1 MFSKTSS
8 VEFLKYGEVYSTSTY
23 NGPHKGYNY
32 ILTVQNEKLIYF
44 FQSDVDVYI
53 QAAEGITALIVT
65 DDLESA
71 HFDEFVVHRVVKINK
86 GVYFNFIPLGESS
99 KVELAFLPNTHIN
112 TIFYKGEYQH
122 QRIKPTV
129 RVNELV
135 AYFYN
140 VRGSNYFFPGESD
153 AHWEFTFV
161 DNGKLSTT
169 VEDQTYDMVSNQLM
183 IYAPNQFH
191 DQKTYEEATSY
202 LTVIVDLSISDA
214 DRDIITNRVFDLDRD
229 SKQVLE
235 TFLKTGSEI
244 TAVDYDK
251 MMLAIEKIVINL
263 LSQQTRPMHKAA
275 NTPMQQKFENELLNE
290 ILLYI
295 NENIYSP
302 LNVEDLCDHFAISR
316 SSLQSLFR
324 NYVYTAPKEYIS
336 NLKLEKSKVLIKESK
351 YTISEISSIL
361 GFSSIHYFSRR
372 FKQRFGMN
380 PTDYANKFID

>member
-8 VEFLKYGEVYSTSTY
+8 VEFLKYGEVFSTSTY
-23 NGPHKGYNY
+23 KGPHKGYNY

-44 FQSDVDVYI
+44 FQSDVDVYV
-53 QAAEGITALIVT
+53 QGAEGITALIVT
-65 DDLESA
+65 DDIESD

-86 GVYFNFIPLGESS
+86 GVLFNFIPLGDFS
-99 KVELAFLPNTHIN
+99 KVELAFLPNTN
-112 TIFYKGEYQH
+112 VRTIFYKGEYQH
-122 QRIKPTV
+122 QRIRPTV
-129 RVNELV
+129 RVNELI

-153 AHWEFTFV
+153 VHWEFTFV
-161 DNGKLSTT
+161 DSGRLSST
-169 VEDQTYDMVSNQLM
+169 VEDKTYDLTSNQMM

-191 DQKTYEEATSY
+191 DQRTYEDATSY
-202 LTVIVDLSISDA
+202 LTVIVDLSISDE
-214 DRDIITNRVFDLDRD
+214 DREIISNKVFDLDRD
-229 SKQVLE
+229 SKQALD
-235 TFLKTGSEI
+235 TFLHANENISAI
-244 TAVDYDK
+244 DYDK
-251 MMLAIEKIVINL
+251 MMIAIEKIVINL
-263 LSQQTRPMHKAA
+263 LMQQTKPMHKAA

-295 NENIYSP
+295 NENIYAP
-302 LNVEDLCDHFAISR
+302 LTVEDLCEHFAISR

-372 FKQRFGMN
+372 FKQRFGIN

>member
-1 MFSKTSS
+1 
-8 VEFLKYGEVYSTSTY
+8 
-23 NGPHKGYNY
+23 
-32 ILTVQNEKLIYF
+32 
-44 FQSDVDVYI
+44 
-53 QAAEGITALIVT
+53 
-65 DDLESA
+65 
-71 HFDEFVVHRVVKINK
+71 
-86 GVYFNFIPLGESS
+86 
-99 KVELAFLPNTHIN
+99 
-112 TIFYKGEYQH
+112 
-122 QRIKPTV
+122 
-129 RVNELV
+129 
-135 AYFYN
+135 
-140 VRGSNYFFPGESD
+140 
-153 AHWEFTFV
+153 
-161 DNGKLSTT
+161 
-169 VEDQTYDMVSNQLM
+169 MVSNQLM

-235 TFLKTGSEI
+235 TFLKTGGEI

>member
-8 VEFLKYGEVYSTSTY
+8 VEFLKYGEVFSTSTY
-23 NGPHKGYNY
+23 KGPHKGYNY

-44 FQSDVDVYI
+44 FQANVDVYI

-65 DDLESA
+65 NDIESGK
-71 HFDEFVVHRVVKINK
+71 FDEFVVHRVVKINK
-86 GVYFNFIPLGESS
+86 GVYFNFIPLGGTS
-99 KVELAFLPNTHIN
+99 KLELAFLPNTNIN
-112 TIFYKGEYQH
+112 TIFYKGEYQRH
-122 QRIKPTV
+122 RIRPTV
-129 RVNELV
+129 RVNELI

-140 VRGSNYFFPGESD
+140 VRGSNYFFPGETD

-161 DNGKLSTT
+161 DSGKLSTS
-169 VEDQTYDMVSNQLM
+169 VEGQTYEMTSNQM
-183 IYAPNQFH
+183 MVYAPNQFH
-191 DQKTYEEATSY
+191 DQKTFDEATSY
-202 LTVIVDLSISDA
+202 LTVIVDLTISEK
-214 DRDIITNRVFDLDRD
+214 DRTIITNRIFDLDRD
-229 SKQVLE
+229 SKQVLDS
-235 TFLKTGSEI
+235 FLRTNEEI
-244 TAVDYDK
+244 TTIDYDK

-263 LSQQTRPMHKAA
+263 ISQETRPMQKAA
-275 NTPMQQKFENELLNE
+275 NTPMQQKFEDELINE

-302 LNVEDLCDHFAISR
+302 LNVEDLCEHFAISR

-324 NYVYTAPKEYIS
+324 NYVYIAPKEYIS
-336 NLKLEKSKVLIKESK
+336 NMKLEKSKVLIKESK

-372 FKQRFGMN
+372 FKQRFDMN

>member
-8 VEFLKYGEVYSTSTY
+8 VEFLKYGEVFSTSTY

-135 AYFYN
+135 A
-140 VRGSNYFFPGESD
+140 
-153 AHWEFTFV
+153 
-161 DNGKLSTT
+161 
-169 VEDQTYDMVSNQLM
+169 
-183 IYAPNQFH
+183 
-191 DQKTYEEATSY
+191 
-202 LTVIVDLSISDA
+202 
-214 DRDIITNRVFDLDRD
+214 
-229 SKQVLE
+229 
-235 TFLKTGSEI
+235 
-244 TAVDYDK
+244 
-251 MMLAIEKIVINL
+251 
-263 LSQQTRPMHKAA
+263 
-275 NTPMQQKFENELLNE
+275 
-290 ILLYI
+290 
-295 NENIYSP
+295 
-302 LNVEDLCDHFAISR
+302 
-316 SSLQSLFR
+316 
-324 NYVYTAPKEYIS
+324 
-336 NLKLEKSKVLIKESK
+336 
-351 YTISEISSIL
+351 
-361 GFSSIHYFSRR
+361 
-372 FKQRFGMN
+372 
-380 PTDYANKFID
+380 

>member
-8 VEFLKYGEVYSTSTY
+8 IEFLKYGEVFSASTY
-23 NGPHKGYNY
+23 KGPHKGYNY

-44 FQSDVDVYI
+44 FQSDVDVYV
-53 QAAEGITALIVT
+53 QGAEGITALIVT
-65 DDLESA
+65 DDINSG

-86 GVYFNFIPLGESS
+86 GVLFNFIPLGDSS
-99 KVELAFLPNTHIN
+99 KVELAFLPDTNIRTV
-112 TIFYKGEYQH
+112 FYKGEYQH
-122 QRIKPTV
+122 QRIRPTV
-129 RVNELV
+129 RVNELI

-161 DNGKLSTT
+161 DNGQLSSTVESTT
-169 VEDQTYDMVSNQLM
+169 YTIGSNQMM

-191 DQKTYEEATSY
+191 DQKTFEEATSY
-202 LTVIVDLSISDA
+202 LTVIVDLSISDE
-214 DRDIITNRVFDLDRD
+214 DREIISNKVFDLDRD
-229 SKQVLE
+229 SKQLLD
-235 TFLKTGSEI
+235 TFLRTNENISP
-244 TAVDYDK
+244 VDYDK
-251 MMLAIEKIVINL
+251 MMLAIEKIIINL
-263 LSQQTRPMHKAA
+263 LTQQTKPMHKVA

-295 NENIYSP
+295 NENIYTP
-302 LNVEDLCDHFAISR
+302 LNVEDLCEHFAISR

>member
-8 VEFLKYGEVYSTSTY
+8 VEFLKYGEVFSTSTY
-23 NGPHKGYNY
+23 KGPHKGYNY

-44 FQSDVDVYI
+44 FQANVDVYI

-65 DDLESA
+65 DDIESG

-86 GVYFNFIPLGESS
+86 GVFFNFIPLGGTS
-99 KVELAFLPNTHIN
+99 KLELAFLPNTDIH
-112 TIFYKGEYQH
+112 TVFYKGEYQR
-122 QRIKPTV
+122 QRIRPTI
-129 RVNELV
+129 RVNELI

-161 DNGKLSTT
+161 DSGKLSTN
-169 VEDQTYDMVSNQLM
+169 VEGQTYEMTSNQM
-183 IYAPNQFH
+183 MVYAPNQFH
-191 DQKTYEEATSY
+191 DQKTFDEATSY
-202 LTVIVDLSISDA
+202 LTVIVDLSISEN
-214 DRDIITNRVFDLDRD
+214 DRKIITNRVFDLDRD
-229 SKQVLE
+229 SKQVLDS
-235 TFLKTGSEI
+235 FLRTNEEI
-244 TAVDYDK
+244 TEIDYDK

-263 LSQQTRPMHKAA
+263 ITQQTKPMQKAA
-275 NTPMQQKFENELLNE
+275 NTPMQQKFEDELINE

-302 LNVEDLCDHFAISR
+302 LNVEDLCEHFAISR
-316 SSLQSLFR
+316 SSLQALFR
-324 NYVYTAPKEYIS
+324 NYVYVAPKEYIS
-336 NLKLEKSKVLIKESK
+336 NMKLEKSKVLIKESK
-351 YTISEISSIL
+351 FTISEISSIL

>member
-1 MFSKTSS
+1 MNEIGEDIIPASETVHPVLIGADTYINGCPRHHLLNIIPYTIKVQLDGNPDCVIGTCLCPVVITLS
-8 VEFLKYGEVYSTSTY
+8 VI
-23 NGPHKGYNY
+23 NGLYDRFGRVQLNAVD
-32 ILTVQNEKLIYF
+32 TVSVIPP
-44 FQSDVDVYI
+44 FQ
-53 QAAEGITALIVT
+53 LC
-65 DDLESA
+65 
-71 HFDEFVVHRVVKINK
+71 HVHT
-86 GVYFNFIPLGESS
+86 
-99 KVELAFLPNTHIN
+99 AFLGKI
-112 TIFYKGEYQH
+112 
-122 QRIKPTV
+122 
-129 RVNELV
+129 L
-135 AYFYN
+135 
-140 VRGSNYFFPGESD
+140 SFFPGESD

-169 VEDQTYDMVSNQLM
+169 VEGQTFDMVSNQLM

-214 DRDIITNRVFDLDRD
+214 DREIITNRVFDLDRD

-263 LSQQTRPMHKAA
+263 LSQQTRPMQKAA